1 MQCSCPVVDRY
12 VCLSRPITWSFYMP
26 SGILYTLSP
35 VVPDHGEWLF
45 KCPKRPRACQRIAC
59 WGPAGKRCALSL
71 LRDTEGRQARRRWG
85 EERGVEGQGTKQW
98 PLSSREGP
106 SVKCV
111 FLQFQKVDSG
121 QIGVLLS
128 SDGMNYVTEGGGW
141 DEARGVCEG
150 AGTALIDTF
159 SSSERGVKPSVVL
172 NSGIP
177 GQTGCLHSDG
187 QGGGLAMPFV
197 DKIGCWKWIRSDRSA
212 PWAT

>member
-1 MQCSCPVVDRY
+1 M
-12 VCLSRPITWSFYMP
+12 
-26 SGILYTLSP
+26 
-35 VVPDHGEWLF
+35 
-45 KCPKRPRACQRIAC
+45 
-59 WGPAGKRCALSL
+59 
-71 LRDTEGRQARRRWG
+71 
-85 EERGVEGQGTKQW
+85 
-98 PLSSREGP
+98 
-106 SVKCV
+106 
-111 FLQFQKVDSG
+111 
-121 QIGVLLS
+121 
-128 SDGMNYVTEGGGW
+128 
-141 DEARGVCEG
+141 CEG